1 MTKTPTL
8 PVFYISHGGGPCFFM
23 DWSSIGPADTWKK
36 MDLWLRNLSKTI
48 GQTPKAILVISAHWE
63 EQDFTVMSH
72 ANPPMLFDYSG
83 FPKNTYELKYP
94 APGSPELADRV
105 RELLSDAGIPAQKDT
120 KRGFDH
126 GVFVPFL
133 LIYPDAKIP
142 VIQLSLKEGL
152 DPEEHLKMGR
162 ALAPLRDEGVLIV
175 GSGMSYHNLS
185 EFFSGKNVG
194 PVSDTFDSWLTK
206 TVTSLSVEERN
217 QKLEKWSQAPGARQA
232 HPREEH
238 LIPLMVV
245 AGAAGP
251 NTGNRIFTD
260 RVMGATTSAYRFG

>member
-36 MDLWLRNLSKTI
+36 MESWLRGLSKTI

-94 APGSPELADRV
+94 ASGSPELAKRV
-105 RELLSDAGIPAQKDT
+105 HELLSGAGIPVQMDSR
-120 KRGFDH
+120 RGFDH
-126 GVFVPFL
+126 GVFIPFL
-133 LIYPDAKIP
+133 LIYPNAEIP
-142 VIQLSLKEGL
+142 IIQLSLKKNLHPEG
-152 DPEEHLKMGR
+152 HFKVGQ

-175 GSGMSYHNLS
+175 GSGMSYHNLRD
-185 EFFSGKNVG
+185 FFSGKDVG
-194 PVSDTFDSWLTK
+194 SVSDTFDDWLTK
-206 TVTSLSVEERN
+206 TVTSLSIEERKQN
-217 QKLEKWSQAPGARQA
+217 LERWLQAPGARLA

-245 AGAAGP
+245 AGAAG
-251 NTGNRIFTD
+251 TDIGDRIFTD